1 MKKIYPIKNPMEIS
15 DYDKNQ
21 DIFDSQLPS
30 WLREK
35 MEKVAKLE
43 KCHIRDLRY
52 KREMFFLPED
62 MRWIDMGEIIYE
74 DDKC

>member
-1 MKKIYPIKNPMEIS
+1 
-15 DYDKNQ
+15 
-21 DIFDSQLPS
+21 
-30 WLREK
+30 